1 MKNLKIKLLFALCAI
16 LLFSAFI
23 TEKKDVITI
32 FMIGD
37 STMANKSL
45 KDGNLERGW
54 GQMLPCFLTEDVA
67 VDNHAMNGRSSLSF
81 INEGRWDAVLAK
93 LNIDDNKA
101 NEVINNLKNRYQAKE
116 FGIDIKVLGERYK
129 MITKVENRDYLQKLI
144 DVTESDTLT
153 NASLETLA
161 IIAYNQPITRVEVDE
176 TRGVGSAHIIR
187 RLVYKGLIEEV
198 GRAETA
204 GRPILYATTPLFLD
218 YFGLKSIKDLPE
230 VDIQKELESKELY
243 MSKYTEDDL

>member
-1 MKNLKIKLLFALCAI
+1 MKNLKIRLLFALCAI

-93 LNIDDNKA
+93 LKKGDYVFIQFGHNDEKASEKLHTDPGTTFDDNLRRFVRETREKGA
-101 NEVINNLKNRYQAKE
+101 YPVLFNSIVRRNFPPEGGTEPKGSYEVEGN
-116 FGIDIKVLGERYK
+116 VL
-129 MITKVENRDYLQKLI
+129 V
-144 DVTESDTLT
+144 SDTLH
-153 NASLETLA
+153 
-161 IIAYNQPITRVEVDE
+161 AYPQ
-176 TRGVGSAHIIR
+176 AH
-187 RLVYKGLIEEV
+187 
-198 GRAETA
+198 
-204 GRPILYATTPLFLD
+204 FLPPHN
-218 YFGLKSIKDLPE
+218 FL
-230 VDIQKELESKELY
+230 
-243 MSKYTEDDL
+243 

>member
-45 KDGNLERGW
+45 KNGNLERGW

-93 LNIDDNKA
+93 LK
-101 NEVINNLKNRYQAKE
+101 
-116 FGIDIKVLGERYK
+116 K
-129 MITKVENRDYLQKLI
+129 MV
-144 DVTESDTLT
+144 
-153 NASLETLA
+153 
-161 IIAYNQPITRVEVDE
+161 P
-176 TRGVGSAHIIR
+176 
-187 RLVYKGLIEEV
+187 
-198 GRAETA
+198 
-204 GRPILYATTPLFLD
+204 
-218 YFGLKSIKDLPE
+218 
-230 VDIQKELESKELY
+230 
-243 MSKYTEDDL
+243 